1 MYSSLVKSF
10 PVRIFAPLLAL
21 LLAVSVRVMGADVSP
36 QELVRDTSSRM
47 LLAMHEEHDIIEKDA
62 AHLYLLV
69 EEIVL
74 PYFDFQRMS
83 QWVLGKNWR
92 NATAQQREQFVE
104 QFRMLLVRT
113 YGTALLEYADEEIEY
128 LPFTGQQN
136 ADNVTVRTEI
146 DQAGVGVIPITYSMY
161 QSGAGWKVY
170 DISISGVSLVTN
182 YRSTY
187 GSIIR
192 KDGIDRLIHQL
203 ADRNRLQADG

>member
-1 MYSSLVKSF
+1 
-10 PVRIFAPLLAL
+10 
-21 LLAVSVRVMGADVSP
+21 
-36 QELVRDTSSRM
+36 
-47 LLAMHEEHDIIEKDA
+47 
-62 AHLYLLV
+62 
-69 EEIVL
+69 
-74 PYFDFQRMS
+74 MS

>member
-1 MYSSLVKSF
+1 MYSSPVKSLA
-10 PVRIFAPLLAL
+10 VRVFAPLLVL
-21 LLAVSVRVMGADVSP
+21 LLAVSVRIMAADVSP

-47 LLAMHEEHDIIEKDA
+47 LLAMHEEHDIIEKDE
-62 AHLYLLV
+62 AHLYQLV

-74 PYFDFQRMS
+74 PNFDFQRMS

-182 YRSTY
+182 YRSSY

>member
-1 MYSSLVKSF
+1 MYSSLVKPL
-10 PVRIFAPLLAL
+10 PVRVFTPLLAL
-21 LLAVSVRVMGADVSP
+21 LLAVSVRVMAADVSP

-47 LLAMHEEHDIIEKDA
+47 LLAMHEEHDIIEKDT
-62 AHLYLLV
+62 AHLYQLV

>member
-1 MYSSLVKSF
+1 MYSSLVKPL
-10 PVRIFAPLLAL
+10 PVRVFAPLLAL
-21 LLAVSVRVMGADVSP
+21 LLAVSVRVMAADVSP

-62 AHLYLLV
+62 AHLYQLV

>member
-1 MYSSLVKSF
+1 MYSSLVKPL
-10 PVRIFAPLLAL
+10 PVRVSAPLLAL
-21 LLAVSVRVMGADVSP
+21 LLAVSVRVMAADVSP

-92 NATAQQREQFVE
+92 NAPAHQREQFVE
-104 QFRMLLVRT
+104 QFRMLLV
-113 YGTALLEYADEEIEY
+113 G
-128 LPFTGQQN
+128 
-136 ADNVTVRTEI
+136 
-146 DQAGVGVIPITYSMY
+146 
-161 QSGAGWKVY
+161 
-170 DISISGVSLVTN
+170 
-182 YRSTY
+182 TY

-203 ADRNRLQADG
+203 ADHNRLQSDG